1 MYKATRLLIDARQK
15 NTNYKL
21 QKVNVLS
28 VPIGEANKC
37 HHNTFE
43 YQMKDVLQ
51 SGCERSVPVS
61 GWLVGKYNKA
71 KDETE
76 IIQHWWN
83 IDEVTKPVS
92 YTHLTL
98 PTTPYV

>member
-43 YQMKDVLQ
+43 YQMKDV
-51 SGCERSVPVS
+51 CN
-61 GWLVGKYNKA
+61 LVA
-71 KDETE
+71 KKVC
-76 IIQHWWN
+76 Q
-83 IDEVTKPVS
+83 
-92 YTHLTL
+92 
-98 PTTPYV
+98 